1 MRWTLRKVQ
10 PPAYDAGAMGKR
22 AIWLTFWA
30 IVAISGIA
38 YGLPNEVSYTIE
50 AELNTQ
56 QNVIQGHEIVKFTNK
71 TGQPLD
77 ALYFHVYPN
86 AFKRGSNSRYQQEL
100 REIAGLQ
107 DLNAIYADPNDD
119 AFMAIERV
127 ALQTEREPVP
137 LEFSIEDTLLAVRLK
152 EPLPDGETIT
162 LSIDFVYDL
171 MEVPPEAQMAAH
183 WAIRSGHRNG
193 VYTIALWYPKLAV
206 YDEQGWHLEP
216 YGYLGEFYG
225 DFADYVV
232 QLTVPESFIVGAT
245 GQLELEAVGAGEKTL
260 RFQAKDVHD
269 FAWVAAPNYR
279 VRELEWNGIVVRGL
293 SLALSALPER
303 ALSALQY
310 FSETFGPYAY
320 PVFTIAEVTAGG
332 GMEYPGIVMIGQGS
346 DYEISHEVA
355 HQWWYGAVG
364 NDEFNEAWLD
374 EGFATYSQER
384 YFIEA
389 LGYAEASARS
399 TWRFYEPGEIVLQ
412 PASAFSSL
420 RAYARAVYTK
430 GSGVLWML
438 RGLLGAETFDAVLR
452 EYYQR
457 FTFRNAKTPD
467 FIAVVEEV
475 SGQELDWFFDQW
487 LRTTKTLDF
496 AVKDVQSERLEDGRD
511 RYTVTVSRAGEAVMP
526 VDVRFVGADG
536 SEQMLRWDGQ
546 SAEGTLTLESAQ
558 PLVRVEIDPRHWV
571 LEENRENNVWI
582 ARQASLPGGLPLWLV
597 AAVVAIWV
605 SRRIALRA

>member
-1 MRWTLRKVQ
+1 MCWTLRKVRL
-10 PPAYDAGAMGKR
+10 PAYDAGAMGKR
-22 AIWLTFWA
+22 TIWLTFWV
-30 IVAISGIA
+30 IVAISSIA
-38 YGLPNEVSYTIE
+38 YGLPNGVSYTIE
-50 AELNTQ
+50 AKLDTQ
-56 QNVIQGHEIVKFTNK
+56 QNVIQGHEIVEFTNK
-71 TGQPLD
+71 TGQALD
-77 ALYFHVYPN
+77 VLYFHVYPN
-86 AFKRGSNSRYQQEL
+86 AFKRDSNSRYQQEL

-107 DLNAIYADPNDD
+107 DLDAIYANPNDD
-119 AFMAIERV
+119 AFMTIERV
-127 ALQTEREPVP
+127 ALQTEQGPLL
-137 LEFSIEDTLLAVRLK
+137 LEFSIEDTRLTVELN
-152 EPLPDGETIT
+152 EPLSDGETLT
-162 LSIDFVYDL
+162 LAIDFVYDL
-171 MEVPPEAQMAAH
+171 MEAPSEARMAAR
-183 WAIRSGHRNG
+183 WAIRSGHRDG

-206 YDEQGWHLEP
+206 YDELGWHLEP

-232 QLTVPESFIVGAT
+232 QLTVPEGFTVGAT
-245 GQLELEAVGAGEKTL
+245 GQLELEAVGSGVKTL
-260 RFQAKDVHD
+260 RFRAEDVHD

-279 VRELEWNGIVVRGL
+279 VRELKWNGIVVRGL
-293 SLALSALPER
+293 SLTMSNLAER
-303 ALSALQY
+303 ALDALQY

-320 PVFTIAEVTAGG
+320 PVFTIAEVTVGG

-346 DYEISHEVA
+346 SLEIVHEVA

-374 EGFATYSQER
+374 EAFSTYAQER

-399 TWRFYEPGEIVLQ
+399 TWTFYEPGEIVLQ

-430 GSGVLWML
+430 GSGILWML

-452 EYYQR
+452 EYYRR
-457 FTFRNAKTPD
+457 FTFKNAKTPD

-496 AVKDVQSERLEDGRD
+496 AIKDVQAERLEDGRD

-536 SEQMLRWDGQ
+536 SEQTLRWDGQ

-558 PLVRVEIDPRHWV
+558 PLVRVEIDPEHWV
-571 LEENRENNVWI
+571 LEENRENNVWM
-582 ARQASLPGGLPLWLV
+582 ARQASLPSGLPLWLA
-597 AAVVAIWV
+597 AAVVAIWI